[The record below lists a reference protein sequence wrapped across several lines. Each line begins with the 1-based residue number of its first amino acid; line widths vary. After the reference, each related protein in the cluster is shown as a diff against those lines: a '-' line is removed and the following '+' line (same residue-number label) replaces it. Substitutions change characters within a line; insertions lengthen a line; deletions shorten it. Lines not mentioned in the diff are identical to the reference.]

1 MVDWSSTKDCR
12 KGKDAGTEELTVLPF
27 VAADED
33 SPTSNQDI
41 RGLQINRRLN
51 LKVSSSSP
59 PHRPTSPATFLLR
72 GCASIDDLTHAST
85 IRFFKSKHLQPF
97 IPSIPSIPN
106 SGDHSMGTSV
116 PDLKN
121 LNPNLSG
128 IDWYFLICGNIRLR
142 IGSLYSES
150 VPIELNNRLSMSP
163 GAKNTWN
170 YIRNLERIGRGYTGT
185 RDIPRNSVKNVQVM
199 TLLKMTMKTFHLT
212 EESNPMLKRPR
223 WCMFCLTHGYMLGWF
238 KCDLNLGRSLV
249 SQLGVVSLILVSK
262 LIKFSCTEMLE

>member
-1 MVDWSSTKDCR
+1 M
-12 KGKDAGTEELTVLPF
+12 
-27 VAADED
+27 
-33 SPTSNQDI
+33 
-41 RGLQINRRLN
+41 QINRWLN

-59 PHRPTSPATFLLR
+59 PHRPISPATFLMR

-128 IDWYFLICGNIRLR
+128 IDW
-142 IGSLYSES
+142 
-150 VPIELNNRLSMSP
+150 SMSP

-199 TLLKMTMKTFHLT
+199 TLLKMTMKTFHVT

-223 WCMFCLTHGYMLGWF
+223 Y
-238 KCDLNLGRSLV
+238 
-249 SQLGVVSLILVSK
+249 LILC
-262 LIKFSCTEMLE
+262 CTLLTLS